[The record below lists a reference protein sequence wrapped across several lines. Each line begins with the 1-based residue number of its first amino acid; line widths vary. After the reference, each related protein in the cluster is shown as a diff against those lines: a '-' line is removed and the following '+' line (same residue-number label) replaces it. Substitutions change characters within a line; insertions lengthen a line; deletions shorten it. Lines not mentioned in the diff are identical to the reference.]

1 MNKKQGLILVIT
13 LQVVILVAM
22 FVKAFYPLYV
32 GTEILLKVEARDPRD
47 IFVGNYAVLNYKFNS
62 LDLDSIKTDLDTLDL
77 PKLNFGDKLYVELT
91 KKGNYYEPMG
101 LWKEKTNSKNI
112 SQNTNQNMFMR
123 VIVQD
128 KPYGKTVS
136 VKGGIESYFTSKENA
151 IALENQTSWANRD
164 SIVVEVA
171 VKVAPDGAARIAQV
185 NTITN

>member
-1 MNKKQGLILVIT
+1 MNKKQGLVLVIA

-22 FVKAFYPLYV
+22 FVKAFYPLYI

-47 IFVGNYAVLNYKFNS
+47 IFVGNYAVLNYSFNS

-91 KKGNYYEPMG
+91 KKGNYYEPIG
-101 LWKEKTNSKNI
+101 LWKEKPSGENTKNT
-112 SQNTNQNMFMR
+112 SQNMFMR
-123 VIVQD
+123 VIVQS
-128 KPYGKTVS
+128 KPYEKTIS

-151 IALENQTSWANRD
+151 IALENKTRWANRD

>member
-1 MNKKQGLILVIT
+1 MNKKQGLVLVIA

-22 FVKAFYPLYV
+22 FVKAFYPLYI

-47 IFVGNYAVLNYKFNS
+47 IFVGNYAVLNYQFNS
-62 LDLDSIKTDLDTLDL
+62 LDLDSIKTDLDSLDL

-91 KKGNYYEPMG
+91 KKGKYYEPVG
-101 LWKEKTNSKNI
+101 LWKEKLSAKNT
-112 SQNTNQNMFMR
+112 SQNMFMR
-123 VIVQD
+123 VIVQSNS
-128 KPYGKTVS
+128 YGKTVY

-151 IALENQTSWANRD
+151 IALENKTSWANRD